1 MKIKE
6 TLFPEIL
13 LTELMLDSSPFKQ
26 MHNCKYS
33 WECRGNSTDFRIRI
47 IEVQI
52 PALSFSYSQILEDLF
67 I

>member
-13 LTELMLDSSPFKQ
+13 LTGLMLDSSPFKQ